1 MSVNVSYQKQSVL
14 FLFLII
20 IVFLIAEGSARTYEL
35 FIQDCGLEKADS
47 LNDIDYFLKR
57 QMCYDQQNIIYSQTP
72 VLSLVPNQH
81 FTTININDNGFR
93 GSEINVDSDYR
104 IFVIGGST
112 IFGAGSHGDEFTIPS
127 ELEKLLK
134 EKYDNIE
141 VINAGISSIT
151 SFEELYHIKHNIVNY
166 QPDMVI
172 IYDGVNDIFYKKIT
186 EPEISEEESEIKEY
200 QRYLRSPVVLYRY
213 VLLPFINSDINISP
227 SQIPQI
233 EKNDSL
239 ISKQISSLWEQRMT
253 EFCNLSIKN
262 NFESIVIIQPALYN
276 EKKPLS
282 DFEKSIYKKNTY
294 GVTTFNALI
303 EKSKNLNNCSLVL
316 DFTDVYENT
325 TDSVYFDQVHT
336 NNLGNKIIAERIY
349 REIIDNKII

>member
-1 MSVNVSYQKQSVL
+1 
-14 FLFLII
+14 
-20 IVFLIAEGSARTYEL
+20 
-35 FIQDCGLEKADS
+35 
-47 LNDIDYFLKR
+47 
-57 QMCYDQQNIIYSQTP
+57 
-72 VLSLVPNQH
+72 
-81 FTTININDNGFR
+81 
-93 GSEINVDSDYR
+93 
-104 IFVIGGST
+104 
-112 IFGAGSHGDEFTIPS
+112 
-127 ELEKLLK
+127 
-134 EKYDNIE
+134 
-141 VINAGISSIT
+141 
-151 SFEELYHIKHNIVNY
+151 
-166 QPDMVI
+166 MVI
-172 IYDGVNDIFYKKIT
+172 IYDGVNDIFYKKVT
-186 EPEISEEESEIKEY
+186 EPVILEHEMEIKDY
-200 QRYLRSPVVLYRY
+200 QRYLHSPVVLYRY
-213 VLLPFINSDINISP
+213 LLLPIINSEITHSP
-227 SQIPQI
+227 SQIPLSENNDI
-233 EKNDSL
+233 VMSEK
-239 ISKQISSLWEQRMT
+239 ISTLWEKRMN